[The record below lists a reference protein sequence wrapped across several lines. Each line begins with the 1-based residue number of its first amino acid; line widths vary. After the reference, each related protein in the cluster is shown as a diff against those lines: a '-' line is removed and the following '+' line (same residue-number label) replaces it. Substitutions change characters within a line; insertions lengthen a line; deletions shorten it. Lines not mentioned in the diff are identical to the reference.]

1 MTELSPEALQEILQ
15 QSPQLQ
21 YKAIPHLIVQEPE
34 LNFIINKYSLPRGL
48 NSTKKFVEIND
59 SEAFFL
65 NEQRK
70 QRIEEFNKI

>member
-1 MTELSPEALQEILQ
+1 
-15 QSPQLQ
+15 
-21 YKAIPHLIVQEPE
+21 VQEPE

-48 NSTKKFVEIND
+48 NSTKRFVEIND